1 MKMTKTD
8 ETARNYY
15 AIEWSMGRA
24 VCANTGDRYAVSY
37 HSFPSHA
44 ARDLWCIE
52 GGDFI
57 TSPRYRE
64 GVLSTDTELKRHIRN
79 R

>member
-1 MKMTKTD
+1 
-8 ETARNYY
+8 
-15 AIEWSMGRA
+15 MGRA
-24 VCANTGDRYAVSY
+24 VCANKGDRCGASY
-37 HSFPSHA
+37 HSFPSHT
-44 ARDLWCIE
+44 ARDIWCSE

-64 GVLSTDTELKRHIRN
+64 GVLSTDTELKRHMRN